1 MNFDKL
7 IYNLVQAFLTG
18 YLPTV
23 FEFGFLVKVQVSLVH
38 ANPMLTSSLFE

>member
-1 MNFDKL
+1 MTFGKL
-7 IYNLVQAFLTG
+7 IDNLAQVLLTG

-23 FEFGFLVKVQVSLVH
+23 FEFGFMVKVEVSLVH